1 MNKITCSCDWGHDI
15 KFQGIPSLTPPLRFI
30 HFPSMRNPALWPT
43 YIIDKATFHRL
54 VWYSSSSED
63 SNSGCVRYYQVIQLI
78 TPRILVQAFNRCN
91 TVGDPMKW
99 TFPHCPTLLIWW
111 SFSIVQLG
119 DQTIWWNTEA
129 LRSFVIFF
137 WTFCIPWVRDS
148 WANKTRIAHNH
159 RVFFNYH
166 FLW

>member
-15 KFQGIPSLTPPLRFI
+15 KFQGIPSLTPPLRFT

-78 TPRILVQAFNRCN
+78 TPRILVQAFNRCK
-91 TVGDPMKW
+91 TVSDPMNLSSLPNSADYGLSPLSSLEIK
-99 TFPHCPTLLIWW
+99 PSDGI
-111 SFSIVQLG
+111 
-119 DQTIWWNTEA
+119 
-129 LRSFVIFF
+129 LRHSGHL
-137 WTFCIPWVRDS
+137 W
-148 WANKTRIAHNH
+148 
-159 RVFFNYH
+159 Y
-166 FLW
+166 FLNFLYSMSQGFLSKQN